1 MVKKDKNKSL
11 SYKGFCEDKFLNK
24 IFKKNCYIATKEKYV
39 KLFKYFKNSFI
50 FLKTKK
56 KISTKNN
63 IEKKLKFLGSNITY
77 QKKIKSTEEYFKEKN
92 ISYKINLKN
101 YEKKI
106 VINIAYKNFNFSRFH
121 LDKRLSKNKSNL
133 IKKKTLENYF
143 LGFRSDKIFVQLYK
157 KKISGFCLF
166 KFKNKDIA
174 IIDLICIDK
183 RFSRKG
189 LASDMIRY
197 SLQRLK
203 KMNRKKII
211 VSTQEKNLAAI
222 KLYNSFKFIPKNKFF
237 LYHYIS

>member
-1 MVKKDKNKSL
+1 MVKKDNNKSL
-11 SYKGFCEDKFLNK
+11 SYKGFCEDQFLNK
-24 IFKKNCYIATKEKYV
+24 IFKKNCYIATKEKYI

-63 IEKKLKFLGSNITY
+63 TEKKLKFLGSNITY
-77 QKKIKSTEEYFKEKN
+77 QKRIKFTEEYFKEKN
-92 ISYKINLKN
+92 ITYKTHLKN
-101 YEKKI
+101 YEKKN

-121 LDKRLSKNKSNL
+121 LDKRLSIIKSNL

-143 LGFRSDKIFVQLYK
+143 LGHRSDKIFVQLYK

-166 KFKNKDIA
+166 KFKNNDIA

-197 SLQRLK
+197 SSQRLK

-222 KLYNSFKFIPKNKFF
+222 KLYNSLKFIPKNKFF